1 MTATLIDIIN
11 AIIDADVQGDWQVLR
26 PEDIARR
33 AIERCGEGVFE
44 AEAVT
49 DLVSQILA
57 RGARQRCAAAHP
69 EAHRH
74 GNPGGR
80 TPGRGSDRG
89 DARTGGA
96 RIPEADFGRVGR
108 GGRGLQ

>member
-49 DLVSQILA
+49 DLVSQIFSA
-57 RGARQRCAAAHP
+57 RC
-69 EAHRH
+69 E
-74 GNPGGR
+74 
-80 TPGRGSDRG
+80 TTVCRGSPRSPPSWKSWRP
-89 DARTGGA
+89 DAWPGIRS
-96 RIPEADFGRVGR
+96 R
-108 GGRGLQ
+108 